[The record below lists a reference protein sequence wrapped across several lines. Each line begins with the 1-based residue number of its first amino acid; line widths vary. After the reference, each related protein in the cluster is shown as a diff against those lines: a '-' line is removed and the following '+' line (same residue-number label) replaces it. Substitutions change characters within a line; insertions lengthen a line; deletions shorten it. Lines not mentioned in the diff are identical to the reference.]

1 MAVDL
6 RRRLRISERPSGTS
20 LINVVVRTKEGP
32 VSFLVDSIG
41 DVVEVNEK
49 TAESPPQTLEADM
62 RILVAGVHKTGS
74 RLNACA
80 QY

>member
-20 LINVVVRTKEGP
+20 LMVVVRTKEGP